1 MTKQTNISIYFN
13 FRISDRGDLTIKKV
27 QAQMEGAYE
36 CRASNGEGN
45 DSVAAN
51 LKVVRETT
59 IIEGKYILINPHWQE
74 NCSALATARFFL

>member
-1 MTKQTNISIYFN
+1 
-13 FRISDRGDLTIKKV
+13 
-27 QAQMEGAYE
+27 MEGAYE

-59 IIEGKYILINPHWQE
+59 IIEGKSIFDRKVANT
-74 NCSALATARFFL
+74 NTS

>member
-1 MTKQTNISIYFN
+1 
-13 FRISDRGDLTIKKV
+13 LTIKKV

-36 CRASNGEGN
+36 CRASNGYGT

-59 IIEGKYILINPHWQE
+59 IIAGKYIFDHKVANT
-74 NCSALATARFFL
+74 NMS

>member
-1 MTKQTNISIYFN
+1 
-13 FRISDRGDLTIKKV
+13 LTIKKV

-36 CRASNGEGN
+36 CRASNGEGT

-59 IIEGKYILINPHWQE
+59 IIEGKYIFDHKIANTNTKGSSNSVYLN
-74 NCSALATARFFL
+74 FLN

>member
-1 MTKQTNISIYFN
+1 M
-13 FRISDRGDLTIKKV
+13 TIKKV

-36 CRASNGEGN
+36 CRASNGEGT

-59 IIEGKYILINPHWQE
+59 IIEGKYIFL
-74 NCSALATARFFL
+74 SAMSLPCTSKDLNHFIGQ

>member
-1 MTKQTNISIYFN
+1 MAKQTNILIYFH

-36 CRASNGEGN
+36 CRASNGEGT
-45 DSVAAN
+45 DSVAAS

-59 IIEGKYILINPHWQE
+59 IIAGKHIFDHKVANTNTKEG
-74 NCSALATARFFL
+74 

>member
-1 MTKQTNISIYFN
+1 
-13 FRISDRGDLTIKKV
+13 
-27 QAQMEGAYE
+27 MEGAYE

-59 IIEGKYILINPHWQE
+59 IIEGKYILINPHWHELLKQE
-74 NCSALATARFFL
+74 NCSALVTARVFL

>member
-1 MTKQTNISIYFN
+1 MAKQTNISIDFN

-45 DSVAAN
+45 GSVAAN

-59 IIEGKYILINPHWQE
+59 IIAGKY
-74 NCSALATARFFL
+74 FLTVKSQTLTRLD